1 MLNYMAT
8 IIIPT
13 PLRKFTGNESK
24 VEAQGA
30 TVHEA
35 FQHLSALFPDLQ
47 KQLFDDEGELRSFL
61 RIYKGSTDIR
71 ALDHAQTALE
81 SGTVL
86 SIVPAIAGGS
96 ISISTSIYH

>member
-1 MLNYMAT
+1 MAT

-24 VEAQGA
+24 VQANGR

-35 FQHLSALFPDLQ
+35 FQSLSQQFPDLQ
-47 KQLFDDEGELRSFL
+47 KQLFDDAGNIRSFL
-61 RIYKGSTDIR
+61 RIFKGCTDIR
-71 ALDHAQTALE
+71 TLDSSQTALE
-81 SGTVL
+81 NETVL

-96 ISISTSIYH
+96 EAEVH